1 MFCER
6 PTTSGTSICLGSTA
20 TVRRTVEP
28 RGARLRG
35 AGSWAST
42 VPGSASSSSFGVTVT
57 LKSSSALRAS
67 SWVLPTTSGTG
78 RRSGPLETSIFTALP
93 DSDSE
98 PPSGDCEMT
107 RLIGTLSEN
116 ERVSSISK
124 PASVSVLRACNRPS
138 PTTSGTLSIA
148 GPSETR
154 IVIVAP
160 SSTVVPPPGSWPKTV
175 LRGLSDVSRTVST
188 SKPSLVRRCW
198 ATEIDAPTTLGTA
211 TFFGVSVDTSS
222 TMSPSRSRPPSTN
235 HGQRLRSRD
244 GGTGSTAT
252 GSRRC
257 S

>member
-1 MFCER
+1 
-6 PTTSGTSICLGSTA
+6 
-20 TVRRTVEP
+20 
-28 RGARLRG
+28 
-35 AGSWAST
+35 
-42 VPGSASSSSFGVTVT
+42 
-57 LKSSSALRAS
+57 
-67 SWVLPTTSGTG
+67 
-78 RRSGPLETSIFTALP
+78 
-93 DSDSE
+93 
-98 PPSGDCEMT
+98 MT
-107 RLIGTLSEN
+107 RLIATLSEN

-138 PTTSGTLSIA
+138 PTTSGTFSIA

-160 SSTVVPPPGSWPKTV
+160 SSTVVPPPGSCPKTV

-211 TFFGVSVDTSS
+211 TFFGRQHRHEQHDQ
-222 TMSPSRSRPPSTN
+222 PEQEQAAEHEPRPALA
-235 HGQRLRSRD
+235 RRA
-244 GGTGSTAT
+244 TARPAAPIT